1 MLLSYDFKIEFYD
14 VDKSKKSNDG
24 IPFPEETPKIIINTQ
39 DGIHV
44 DIFISNVY
52 SNIHTISS
60 KQAKIVLWNLPLDFN
75 DHIKFGDIV
84 KIHYKKFAHEKKFD
98 FIMAGTLGTPMST
111 DYPGGDFSVELDV
124 RLLTKSNFFNRK
136 LEGKEGKSFKGKTV
150 QEAIE
155 SVFPNRNII
164 RMDEK
169 DRLKVIDKNIYATTP
184 KEFIDKIKGVYVHN
198 VIADIGT
205 TGLKG
210 NDCNIIFTNYK
221 KRGEN
226 VHYEALEDYGL
237 EFIPQQE
244 MTLGTTLKINLIF
257 WNAKTFYTHKLN
269 VGDKVSFIDGL
280 GKMIKTT
287 IKETGASLSNTGEC
301 SLILKLEDDSN
312 RKNVKAKGS

>member
-1 MLLSYDFKIEFYD
+1 MLLSYDFKIEFYNI
-14 VDKSKKSNDG
+14 DKSKKSIDG
-24 IPFPEETPKIIINTQ
+24 IPFPEEIPKIIINTQ

-44 DIFISNVY
+44 DISISNVY

-60 KQAKIVLWNLPLDFN
+60 KQAKIVLWNLPLDFTH
-75 DHIKFGDIV
+75 DIKFGDIV
-84 KIHYKKFAHEKKFD
+84 KIYYKKFAYEKRFD
-98 FIMAGTLGTPMST
+98 FIMAGTLGPPMST

-136 LEGKEGKSFKGKTV
+136 LKRKEFKGITV
-150 QEAIE
+150 EEAIK

-164 RMDEK
+164 NMDEK
-169 DRLKVIDKNIYATTP
+169 DRLQIIDKNIYASTP

-198 VIADIGT
+198 IIADIGT
-205 TGLKG
+205 GVKG
-210 NDCNIIFTNYK
+210 YDCNIIFTKYK
-221 KRGEN
+221 KEGKN

-244 MTLGTTLKINLIF
+244 ITLGTTLKVNLTF

-280 GKMIKTT
+280 GNIIKNTIQETT
-287 IKETGASLSNTGEC
+287 AKLSNTGEC
-301 SLILKLEDDSN
+301 SLILKLYDDSN
-312 RKNVKAKGS
+312 SIRLRR